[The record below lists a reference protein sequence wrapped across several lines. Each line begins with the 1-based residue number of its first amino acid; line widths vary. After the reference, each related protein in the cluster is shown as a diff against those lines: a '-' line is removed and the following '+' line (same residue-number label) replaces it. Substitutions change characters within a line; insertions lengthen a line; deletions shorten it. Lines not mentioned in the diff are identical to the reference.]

1 MVNELY
7 YQHPCPTCGGFHNQ
21 AETTIHF
28 SPKIIEAY
36 LRKLYGKKFDV
47 ETEIEP
53 TIWREVLKYLNQA
66 CAEGISH
73 STLPPTL
80 EQDFYSELKQSNG
93 VFAAFKVHS
102 MGNIMAEKLVD
113 ENGKLKPFRIW
124 KEEVAS
130 IARHFVGPWLQT
142 EYNTAVIRA
151 HNAADWLNFERNKDI
166 FPNLRWMPT
175 TSPNPEES
183 HRLFWERKVTR
194 PINDPFWNKHRPG
207 DRWNCKCT
215 LEATDDPITDI
226 PSETNKERP
235 QPGLKENPAKTKQ
248 IFDKSHPYF
257 PKSCK
262 GCKFNK
268 GLKNK
273 LTSWFTNAD
282 GDCYKCLNIITT
294 KKQTDLQ
301 KRLVQYNEDEWDKT
315 YIAPTGF
322 VVTQKKRIAEGKVS
336 KNEIDKY
343 NKELRMCKIL
353 ADNGCCVEYLKGDNR
368 PTGETYDIIFD
379 GIKAD
384 LKCISGGPGNIVKY
398 TKKALEKQGGDAVV
412 LEIPSHAN
420 EYYEKLAEARRKC
433 NGRIFFYFPDE
444 LILKEIKK

>member
-7 YQHPCPTCGGFHNQ
+7 YLQPCPTCGGFHNQ

-66 CAEGISH
+66 CAEGISQ
-73 STLPPTL
+73 SSLPPTL
-80 EQDFYSELKQSNG
+80 EQDFYSELKLSNG

-102 MGNIMAEKLVD
+102 MGNIMAEKLMD

-130 IARHFVGPWLQT
+130 IASHFVGPWLQT

-226 PSETNKERP
+226 PGETNKERP

-257 PKSCK
+257 PKSCDK
-262 GCKFNK
+262 CKFNK
-268 GLKNK
+268 GIKNK
-273 LTSWFTNAD
+273 FIGWYKNIENDCYHCTNAT
-282 GDCYKCLNIITT
+282 IV
-294 KKQTDLQ
+294 KKGTDLQ
-301 KRLVQYNEDEWDKT
+301 KKLASYKDDVWDKT
-315 YIAPTGF
+315 YISTNGF
-322 VVTQKKRIAEGKVS
+322 VVTNKERI
-336 KNEIDKY
+336 NEANVNKQEKEKFD
-343 NKELRMCKIL
+343 KELRMCKVL
-353 ADNGCCVEYLKGDNR
+353 ADNGHFVEFLQGVNR
-368 PTGETYDIIFD
+368 PKGQTYDIRID

-384 LKCISGGPGNIVKY
+384 LKCITGGAGNIVKY
-398 TKKALEKQGGDAVV
+398 TKKALEKQGGEAVV
-412 LEIPSHAN
+412 LEIPSHTN

-433 NGRIFFYFPDE
+433 KGRIFFYFSE
-444 LILKEIKK
+444 EQVLKEIKK

>member
-7 YQHPCPTCGGFHNQ
+7 YLQPCPTCGGFHNQ
-21 AETTIHF
+21 AETTIHI

-66 CAEGISH
+66 CAEGISQ
-73 STLPPTL
+73 SNLPPTL

-102 MGNIMAEKLVD
+102 MGNVMAAMLTD
-113 ENGKLKPFRIW
+113 ENGKLKPFRQW

-130 IARHFVGPWLQT
+130 IASHFVGPWLQT

-226 PSETNKERP
+226 PGETNKERP

-273 LTSWFTNAD
+273 LTGWFTNAD
-282 GDCYKCLNIITT
+282 GDCYKCEGLSKISQQELY
-294 KKQTDLQ
+294 KK
-301 KRLVQYNEDEWDKT
+301 
-315 YIAPTGF
+315 
-322 VVTQKKRIAEGKVS
+322 KV
-336 KNEIDKY
+336 
-343 NKELRMCKIL
+343 KE
-353 ADNGCCVEYLKGDNR
+353 
-368 PTGETYDIIFD
+368 
-379 GIKAD
+379 
-384 LKCISGGPGNIVKY
+384 
-398 TKKALEKQGGDAVV
+398 
-412 LEIPSHAN
+412 
-420 EYYEKLAEARRKC
+420 RRKY
-433 NGRIFFYFPDE
+433 I
-444 LILKEIKK
+444 